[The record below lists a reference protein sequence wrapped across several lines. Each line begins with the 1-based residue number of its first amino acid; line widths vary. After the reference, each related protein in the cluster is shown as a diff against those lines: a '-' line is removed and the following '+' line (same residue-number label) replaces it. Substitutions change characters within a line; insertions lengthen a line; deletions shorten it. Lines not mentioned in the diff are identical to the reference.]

1 MLLADI
7 TGLPA
12 VARIIEEQ
20 GTSNV
25 ISAHIELPHQ
35 DDRQELQAGQ
45 DVSLY
50 WYDSFGKDSKPTRLL
65 DIAQTIKLPQGDG
78 YLYIAGEATAASE
91 VRKHFRDVVGISKD
105 RITSVGYWIEGQSRG

>member
-1 MLLADI
+1 M
-7 TGLPA
+7 
-12 VARIIEEQ
+12 ARIIEEQ